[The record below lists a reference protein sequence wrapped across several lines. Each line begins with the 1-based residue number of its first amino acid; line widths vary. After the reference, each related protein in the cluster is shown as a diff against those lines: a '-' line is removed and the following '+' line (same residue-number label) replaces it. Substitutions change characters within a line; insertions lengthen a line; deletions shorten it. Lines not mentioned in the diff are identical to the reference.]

1 MNGQGTTGKGNN
13 EGVRVFSETDPS
25 SCRIE
30 TQGGTVYWLS
40 EAGTNGI
47 RWVVREHLKSSE
59 TNTMVMQKFA
69 TSQEPL
75 DLGDKFRATL
85 GGDVVIG
92 LPFVL
97 EVKNRD
103 TRILTEAVVTIE
115 VGNVP
120 EMVFG

>member
-1 MNGQGTTGKGNN
+1 MSGRENPNSAR
-13 EGVRVFSETDPS
+13 EFSES
-25 SCRIE
+25 NRASCRIE

-40 EAGTNGI
+40 EAGSDGA
-47 RWVVREHLKSSE
+47 RWVVREHLKASE
-59 TNTMVMQKFA
+59 TNTMVMQKFSA
-69 TSQEPL
+69 SQERL

-120 EMVFG
+120 AMVFG

>member
-1 MNGQGTTGKGNN
+1 MSGN
-13 EGVRVFSETDPS
+13 EKKAGVRVFPENDPS

-40 EAGTNGI
+40 EAGPNGI

-69 TSQEPL
+69 NCQEPL

-85 GGDVVIG
+85 GGDIVIG

-115 VGNVP
+115 VGSVP

>member
-1 MNGQGTTGKGNN
+1 MSGKESPNS
-13 EGVRVFSETDPS
+13 VRIFAETSPE

-40 EAGTNGI
+40 EMGPEGL
-47 RWVVREHLKSSE
+47 RWVVREHLKTSE
-59 TNTMVMQKFA
+59 TNTMVMQKFSA
-69 TSQEPL
+69 SQMRL

-85 GGDVVIG
+85 AGDVIIG

-103 TRILTEAVVTIE
+103 TRILTEAVVNIE

-120 EMVFG
+120 AMVFG